1 MDMSKE
7 ATCSNSKASLKS
19 GGQTWYNQQ
28 TYRAIN
34 QAIGRVIRH
43 RNDYGAIILCDERFS
58 QASSISQL
66 PNWMKHSVKKITDYG
81 MAINEL
87 KKFFNV
93 AIESVSSC
101 PIVQLKFVRTRVI
114 GSCLI
119 QVSYAGSQDAKS
131 YASIKLRRRVFQE
144 PELVRELRW

>member
-1 MDMSKE
+1 MRGLLIEMAKLLSFK
-7 ATCSNSKASLKS
+7 L

-66 PNWMKHSVKKITDYG
+66 PNWMKRSVKKITDYG

-93 AIESVSSC
+93 AIESVSLGSSC
-101 PIVQLKFVRTRVI
+101 VF
-114 GSCLI
+114 C
-119 QVSYAGSQDAKS
+119 AKS
-131 YASIKLRRRVFQE
+131 F
-144 PELVRELRW
+144 